1 MFEEE
6 HTYYIQYLVLSVVPD
21 TIWYYLVSGIH
32 GGILDQ
38 MPLQRGGI
46 TVIISS
52 PIPHLLC
59 DYRITKKIKNFLS
72 RKCLEL

>member
-1 MFEEE
+1 MFVEEN
-6 HTYYIQYLVLSVVPD
+6 TYYIQYLVLSV
-21 TIWYYLVSGIH
+21 VSGIH